1 MMLVMAGSRAGRQDF
16 SNFVGI
22 GSREQ
27 VASEEERIAADTS
40 PGEAGRKSDRIGG
53 GVGGGR

>member
-40 PGEAGRKSDRIGG
+40 LGKAGRNSDRIGG
-53 GVGGGR
+53 GEGGGR

>member
-1 MMLVMAGSRAGRQDF
+1 MMLVMAESSAGRQDF

-27 VASEEERIAADTS
+27 VASEEERITADTS
-40 PGEAGRKSDRIGG
+40 LGEAGRNSDRIGG

>member
-16 SNFVGI
+16 SNFVGM

-27 VASEEERIAADTS
+27 VASEEERIAEDTS
-40 PGEAGRKSDRIGG
+40 LEEAGRNSDRIGG
-53 GVGGGR
+53 GEAGGR